1 MMRHLR
7 PLVSALG
14 LLCITAPLAAQHD
27 TWEELVAQADSF
39 AAMPSMPT
47 GPSVAC
53 GPGVEVRDSVE
64 VSGPGEE
71 FLFKA
76 RSART
81 RGYFTSVEVPVQGSG
96 RFALRRMSC
105 DSTGR
110 PLELLVERSHRYF
123 YLRFS
128 LRPRPTYSA
137 LRFRSGGGTWE
148 AFAWDPGRR
157 AFAPRQ
163 AGPCR

>member
-1 MMRHLR
+1 
-7 PLVSALG
+7 LVLG
-14 LLCITAPLAAQHD
+14 HLCIAAPLAAQHEA
-27 TWEELVAQADSF
+27 WEELVAQADSF
-39 AAMPSMPT
+39 AVTPAMLT

-64 VSGPGEE
+64 VSAPGEE

-81 RGYFTSVEVPVQGSG
+81 RGYFTSVDVPEHGSG
-96 RFALRRMSC
+96 RFALRRMRC

-148 AFAWDPGRR
+148 AFAWDPRRR
-157 AFAPRQ
+157 AFAPRRP
-163 AGPCR
+163 GR